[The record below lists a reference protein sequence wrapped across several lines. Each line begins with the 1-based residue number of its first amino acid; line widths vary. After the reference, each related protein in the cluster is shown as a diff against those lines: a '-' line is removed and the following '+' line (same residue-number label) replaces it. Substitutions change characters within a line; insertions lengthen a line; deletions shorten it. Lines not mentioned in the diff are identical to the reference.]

1 MPVIGLGTWKIK
13 PADAAHTVQSAIEM
27 GYRHLDCACDYG
39 NEAEVGEGIQA
50 AIDGGLVKRE
60 ELWITS
66 KLWNTYHRAEHVRP
80 ACLRTL
86 LDLRVDYLDLYLVHF
101 PISLAYVAPEK
112 RYPPGWIYDT
122 QAAEPR
128 MRLDPVP
135 LHETWRAMEQLVE
148 EGLVRN
154 LGVCNF
160 NSPLILDL
168 VSYAEIQPAML
179 QVEMHPL
186 LAQARLLRLCLDLG
200 LAVTA
205 FSSLGAPS
213 YVELGMASSKD
224 SLLRHPMVSVIADN
238 HGRTQAQ
245 VLLRWGT
252 QRGTIVIPKSSR
264 PERLRENLESQNFT
278 LADDEMAALNE
289 LDRHRR
295 FNDPG
300 QFCEEAFG
308 KFLPIFD

>member
-1 MPVIGLGTWKIK
+1 
-13 PADAAHTVQSAIEM
+13 M

-39 NEAEVGEGIQA
+39 NESEVGEGIRA
-50 AIDGGLVKRE
+50 AIDQGLVKRE
-60 ELWITS
+60 ELWVTS
-66 KLWNTYHRAEHVRP
+66 KLWNTYHRAEHVRT

-86 LDLRVDYLDLYLVHF
+86 LDLRIDYLDLYMIHF
-101 PISLAYVAPEK
+101 PIALAYVPPED

-122 QAAEPR
+122 FAAEPR
-128 MRLDPVP
+128 MQLDVVP

-160 NSPLILDL
+160 SSPLILDL
-168 VSYAEIQPAML
+168 MSYAKVPPAML

-186 LAQARLLRLCLDLG
+186 LAQPRLLRLCQELG

-205 FSSLGAPS
+205 FSPLGSSS
-213 YVELGMASSKD
+213 YVELGMAD
-224 SLLRHPMVSVIADN
+224 ARESLLGHPMVGVIADN
-238 HGRTQAQ
+238 HGCTQAQ

-252 QRGTIVIPKSSR
+252 QRGTIVIPKTSR
-264 PERLRENLESQNFT
+264 PERLRENLESQKFT

-300 QFCEEAFG
+300 QFCEQAFG